1 MSEATL
7 DTAASDT
14 ASLAIEASSDAAT
27 RSRLYGLFATA
38 LQFPQGDIG
47 AALADGE
54 LYAALTDTARALPY
68 RYTFVAPP
76 LRDARALGQT
86 HTALFDAIASRP
98 KVALLEARH
107 DGTPP
112 EQQLWEELLRFY
124 RYFGLDFSTG
134 SARERPDHLLM
145 EVEFMHYLAF
155 LEAGAPPD
163 NTDNLLRAQADFLE
177 RHLARWLPGL
187 AAALAELGDEAA
199 PYGVLV
205 DALARFVGAD
215 CAYLGVGQ
223 AGPAAPA

>member
-1 MSEATL
+1 MSEPAT
-7 DTAASDT
+7 DTAAP
-14 ASLAIEASSDAAT
+14 AIEAPSDAAT

-38 LQFPQGDIG
+38 LQFPQGDVG
-47 AALADGE
+47 AALADGD
-54 LYAALTDTARALPY
+54 LYEAFADTARALPY

-107 DGTPP
+107 DGAPP

-134 SARERPDHLLM
+134 GARERPDHLLT
-145 EVEFMHYLAF
+145 EIEFMHYLAF
-155 LEAGAPPD
+155 LEAGAPPG
-163 NTDNLLRAQADFLE
+163 NTEAIRRAQADFLD
-177 RHLARWLPGL
+177 RHLARWVPAL

-199 PYGVLV
+199 PYGALA
-205 DALARFVGAD
+205 DALARYVGAES
-215 CAYLGVGQ
+215 AYLGVGQ
-223 AGPAAPA
+223 AGPDAPH